1 MRMQDFF
8 KPCSTAPQP
17 STLPRSALP
26 QCDAGLAGILQQVLD
41 LMAISWG
48 ADTDRSFQRAFVA
61 LLDTE
66 SDALRI
72 AAALAMP
79 HDFKTTAVWQPH
91 RLEIFDQGVT
101 ESVLRSGA
109 PALIQ
114 DYTGTCFCAAPIVRG
129 HEIAGVLAAGRDSV
143 PAGQAEVH
151 MALVAPMARIM
162 AMCLELHDLCLR
174 NEKHA
179 AALRSEN
186 DSLRARLARLPG
198 GQDSDCPPPGP
209 GALPVD
215 GERLAALLPGQ
226 HPAIREIRRQVLN
239 VAPTRAPV
247 LLLGEPGVG
256 KGLVAEL
263 IHSFSERRR
272 QPFIAVDCSAMG
284 PEQLEIEL
292 LGVQAPH
299 PATQGMLGRPGRLEE
314 AHNGALYLHEISE
327 LPLSL
332 QAKLQQIMQD
342 KTVRRMGESRA
353 APVRPADVRFLAS
366 SSHALD
372 TLVQQERF
380 RADLYYRLNVF
391 PIPIPPLRERPQ
403 DIPRLLNHFLR
414 NIRETCNR
422 NLFFTPG
429 ALKTLC
435 TYHWPGNVQEMEG
448 LLQHLAALTENEAID
463 TGVLTPLLAPR
474 SRAAASV
481 RHGPT
486 LRDMERGEILASL
499 RRNDWIQHRAARD
512 LGITQR
518 QMGYRVRKFKLEGII
533 AEERAKLRQRGRQ
546 GRSGELRA
554 GWVSSG

>member
-1 MRMQDFF
+1 MTMQEFF
-8 KPCSTAPQP
+8 KSCSAAPQP
-17 STLPRSALP
+17 SSLPRSPLP
-26 QCDAGLAGILQQVLD
+26 KSDAGLAGILQQVLD
-41 LMAISWG
+41 LMAISGG

-61 LLDTE
+61 LVDME
-66 SDALRI
+66 ADALRI
-72 AAALAMP
+72 VAALAMP
-79 HDFKTTAVWQPH
+79 RDFKTTAVWQPH
-91 RLEIFDQGVT
+91 RLRMYDQGVT
-101 ESVLRSGA
+101 ESVLRSGT

-129 HEIAGVLAAGRDSV
+129 HEIAGVLTAGRDSV
-143 PAGQAEVH
+143 PAGQAEAH
-151 MALVAPMARIM
+151 MSLVAAMARIM
-162 AMCLELHDLCLR
+162 ATCLENHDLCLR
-174 NEKHA
+174 NEQHA

-186 DSLRARLARLPG
+186 DSLRARLARQPE
-198 GQDSDCPPPGP
+198 GQDSGCPPSGL
-209 GALPVD
+209 GILPVD
-215 GERLAALLPGQ
+215 EERLAAWLPGQ

-263 IHSFSERRR
+263 IHSFSERSRR
-272 QPFIAVDCSAMG
+272 PFVTVDCSAMG

-292 LGVQAPH
+292 LG
-299 PATQGMLGRPGRLEE
+299 QGMPGRPGRLEE
-314 AHNGALYLHEISE
+314 AHNGALYLHKISE

-332 QAKLQQIMQD
+332 QAKLLQIMQD
-342 KTVRRMGESRA
+342 KMVRRMGESRA

-366 SSHALD
+366 SSHPLD
-372 TLVQQERF
+372 TLVQQKRF

-391 PIPIPPLRERPQ
+391 PIPIPPLRERSQ

-414 NIRETCNR
+414 NIRECCNR

-429 ALKTLC
+429 ALKTLR

-448 LLQHLAALTENEAID
+448 LLQDLAALAENEAID

-474 SRAAASV
+474 SRADASM

-486 LRDMERGEILASL
+486 LRDIERTEILASL

-518 QMGYRVRKFKLEGII
+518 QMGYRVRKYKLEGVI
-533 AEERAKLRQRGRQ
+533 AEERVKLRQRGRQ
-546 GRSGELRA
+546 GRSGEFRT